1 MKKTKKIWFQ
11 MSAALAVAW
20 VASCG
25 FAATTVKIISSAMRE
40 SDPTIMDVE
49 YCVKSDSAK
58 VDTRALAFQD
68 GVRSFANVVRPETF
82 LDGSVIG
89 DGVAANV
96 TNKFSWRVS
105 ADWKID
111 LAKVSIEV
119 LAKKPGEGLVPLH
132 WVTISKNGEAPALRV
147 STTDLTD
154 AQALDALYWLYA
166 DKDETLTLTDGVLSD
181 KNGALANGTSMIKY
195 TYTWTKNYID
205 FDYREN
211 VGRHIYEKMGY
222 HSTVDFFWLASY
234 ARATRRV
241 AMSSSYGYAYN
252 IKMGSGL
259 YMVINLNSH
268 SFDLPVTYLDAAPK
282 NGWSDEYKTNKL
294 VLRRIDASDG
304 TTYYAGVFE
313 VTEAQWYKV
322 MGGDATTSTKPKV
335 CVTWNQIRGG
345 ADVYNWPTVTGVARN
360 SFMGQLRLMTGLQT
374 FDLPT
379 EDEWEYAARAGV
391 ATKYLCGDTETGLDD
406 YAWYSANSDE
416 NTHNVGVLKPNAW
429 GLYDVNGNVW
439 EWSLSL
445 IGSNRIHLGS
455 AYDGNASSC
464 AFSLRAGYP
473 PRGWSDTL
481 GFRLYCRAEGK

>member
-132 WVTISKNGEAPALRV
+132 WVTISKTEDSV
-147 STTDLTD
+147 EVSISTTDLTD

-166 DKDETLTLTDGVLSD
+166 DKDETLVLTDGVLSD
-181 KNGALANGTSMIKY
+181 KNGTLVNGTEVFESSG
-195 TYTWTKNYID
+195 N
-205 FDYREN
+205 DYCAN
-211 VGRHIYEKMGY
+211 AGRHIYEKMGY
-222 HSTVDFFWLASY
+222 ESLTLDTPYMAAYASIV
-234 ARATRRV
+234 RRKT
-241 AMSSSYGYAYN
+241 MSSSYGYVCNKVDATAEQ
-252 IKMGSGL
+252 KMGNGL
-259 YMVINLNSH
+259 YMVVNL
-268 SFDLPVTYLDAAPK
+268 DVLPFKVTYLDAAPAG
-282 NGWSDEYKTNKL
+282 GWNSDKYKTSKL
-294 VLRRIDASDG
+294 VLRRIDSTNG
-304 TTYYAGVFE
+304 VYYAGVFE
-313 VTEAQWYKV
+313 VTEAQWYRV
-322 MGGDATTSTKPKV
+322 MGEDLGDRWYYWDRNGIEMSTSTLPI
-335 CVTWNQIRGG
+335 TASWISIRGETYVN
-345 ADVYNWPTVTGVARN
+345 VYSSNKVLTN
-360 SFMGQLRLMTGLQT
+360 SFMGVLRLMTGLQT
-374 FDLPT
+374 FDLPNVA
-379 EDEWEYAARAGV
+379 EWSAAAGSLPSPL
-391 ATKYLCGDTETGLDD
+391 TD
-406 YAWYSANSDE
+406 YVWYEANSDYE
-416 NTHNVGVLKPNAW
+416 THAVGTKLPNAL
-429 GLYDVNGNVW
+429 GLYDVYGNLAEWCLDKCEDMNARTVKGGSWRDDAEYLTRSKMVSPNG
-439 EWSLSL
+439 L
-445 IGSNRIHLGS
+445 
-455 AYDGNASSC
+455 
-464 AFSLRAGYP
+464 FS
-473 PRGWSDTL
+473 
-481 GFRLYCRAEGK
+481 GFRVFCRAEGK